1 MATGGATDLDEASV
15 RVGRAPPSGGPA
27 VPLDIANAALFLA
40 SAEAGYVSG
49 AVLVVD
55 AAGEVIGDKNL
66 RFVEMGATIVQ
77 EAGRRHRAVTYLI

>member
-1 MATGGATDLDEASV
+1 MPRISKKPAGGSV
-15 RVGRAPPSGGPA
+15 GAPIGRPA

-55 AAGEVIGDKNL
+55 AAGEVIADKNL
-66 RFVEMGATIVQ
+66 QFVEMGSKLVQ
-77 EAGRRHRAVTYLI
+77 EAGRTGV